1 VVWWWFGGD
10 LVVVWWWFGGGLVV
24 VWWWFGGGLV
34 VVWWSIGSARR
45 SLGRAS
51 GRNGL
56 RPELVLSP
64 ALRT

>member
-1 VVWWWFGGD
+1 
-10 LVVVWWWFGGGLVV
+10 LVV